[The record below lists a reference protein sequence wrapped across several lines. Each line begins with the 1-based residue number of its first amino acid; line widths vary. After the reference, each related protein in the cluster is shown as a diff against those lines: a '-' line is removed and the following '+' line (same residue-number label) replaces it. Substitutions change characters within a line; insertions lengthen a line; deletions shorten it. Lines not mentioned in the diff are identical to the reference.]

1 MGAILYLKC
10 IEIKTFIYGISNKYI
25 SILTPKGNLIEDIN
39 KGITDK
45 N

>member
-1 MGAILYLKC
+1 MHR
-10 IEIKTFIYGISNKYI
+10 ISNENI
-25 SILTPKGNLIEDIN
+25 SILTLKGNLIEDIN